1 MTQSDALTI
10 LKTGANVFLTGA
22 PGAGKTYVLN
32 QYIDYLEDHDIAV
45 AVTASTGIAAT
56 HIGGVTIHSWSGIG
70 AKQNLTDWEID
81 EIESKKYLWSR
92 YEKTKV
98 LVIDEISMLSA
109 SVLDSVNKVC
119 KAFKRNTLPFGGL
132 QVVFVGDFFQLPPVV
147 GKEEKMKPG
156 PHFAFESLSWKEL
169 SPLVLYITEQHR
181 QDDDALLSILG
192 RIRSGDI
199 EEEFEELRD
208 RLEVE
213 FEDVIKST
221 KLYTHNTDVDEINRK
236 ELEKINADEAYFEMV
251 SKGKENHVMRL
262 KESCLSPENLC
273 LKVGAVV
280 MCTKNNFEAGYVN
293 GTLGEVI
300 DFDESG
306 NPIIIT
312 NKGKEITIEPTSW
325 NIEDGDKVLASISQ
339 IPLRLAWAITIHKSQ
354 GMSLDAAEIDLGKAF
369 EYGQGYVALS
379 RVRSLDGLKLLGF
392 NAQALMVHPKI
403 LDFDTKLRQKSDQ
416 IENYLH
422 QKGAQE
428 IEKSQEEF
436 IIRAGGSLQKIDKE
450 ARKREQEKT
459 STFEKTRVLLLEQK
473 SIDDVAV
480 ERGLTKETVVS
491 HIERLLMEGK
501 LAQDDIDY
509 LRPKGKKFQ
518 DIVDTFQKE
527 YDKTGELN
535 LSPIKNKLKN
545 ASYFDISLARV
556 FLER

>member
-1 MTQSDALTI
+1 MTQSDALKI

-70 AKQNLTDWEID
+70 AKQNLTDWDID
-81 EIESKKYLWSR
+81 EIESKKYLWNR
-92 YEKTKV
+92 FDKTKV

-109 SVLDSVNKVC
+109 GLLDSVNKVC
-119 KAFKRNTLPFGGL
+119 KAFKRNELPFGGL
-132 QVVFVGDFFQLPPVV
+132 QIVFVGDFFQLPPVV
-147 GKEEKMKPG
+147 SRGEEVK
-156 PHFAFESLSWKEL
+156 FAFESVSWKEL
-169 SPLVLYITEQHR
+169 NPLILYITEQHR
-181 QDDDALLSILG
+181 QDDDSLLSILG

-221 KLYTHNTDVDEINRK
+221 KLYTHNKDVDEINNK
-236 ELEKINADEAYFEMV
+236 ELEKIDGDEEYFEMI
-251 SKGKENHVMRL
+251 SKGKANHVTRL

-300 DFDESG
+300 DFNEEG
-306 NPIIIT
+306 HPIIIT

-339 IPLRLAWAITIHKSQ
+339 IPLRLAWAITVHKSQ

-369 EYGQGYVALS
+369 EFGQGYVALS

-392 NAQALMVHPKI
+392 NSQALMVHPKI
-403 LDFDTKLRQKSDQ
+403 LDFDKKLRQKSDQ
-416 IENYLH
+416 IESYLN
-422 QKGAQE
+422 KKTE
-428 IEKSQEEF
+428 EELKKSQDDF
-436 IIRAGGSLQKIDKE
+436 IVRAEGSLQKIDKE
-450 ARKREQEKT
+450 AKKKEQEKT
-459 STFEKTRVLLLEQK
+459 STFEKTRALLLEGK
-473 SIDDVAV
+473 NIDEVAV
-480 ERGLTKETVVS
+480 DRGLTKETVVS
-491 HIERLLMEGK
+491 HIERLVMEGK
-501 LAQDDIDY
+501 IQKEEVLH
-509 LRPKGKKFQ
+509 LCPKSKKFK
-518 DIVDTFQKE
+518 DILKTFQKE

-535 LSPIKNKLKN
+535 LSPIKNKLKD
-545 ASYFDISLARV
+545 ASYFDIQLARV